1 MRIMLLLLLLIGL
14 VAGPVL
20 CGPSPALAT
29 QAEHV
34 SVTHAF
40 DSHARDSHARD
51 SHARDSHALD
61 ACDDQTQ
68 PPIAAGSPL
77 VLALPPLAAVD
88 LWLAPAAALHL
99 LGNALTPH
107 GAVQLRT
114 PLRL

>member
-40 DSHARDSHARD
+40 DSHARD

>member
-40 DSHARDSHARD
+40 D